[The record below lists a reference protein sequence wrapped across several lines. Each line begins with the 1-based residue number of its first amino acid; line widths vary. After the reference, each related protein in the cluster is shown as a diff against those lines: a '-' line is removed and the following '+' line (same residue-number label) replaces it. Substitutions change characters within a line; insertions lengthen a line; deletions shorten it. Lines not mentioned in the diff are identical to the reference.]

1 MAHRRASIKKI
12 RVDKRRNEI
21 NLRVKSELK
30 TVLRKLADAFTTKNA
45 DKVKAAAQLAYSK
58 IDKAVK
64 KGLLHDNTASRKKSR
79 IQLRLNKLKA

>member
-12 RVDKRRNEI
+12 RVDIRRNEI

-30 TVLRKLADAFTTKNA
+30 TVLRKLSEAFSAKNA
-45 DKVKAAAQLAYSK
+45 EKVKAAAQLAYSK

-64 KGLLHDNTASRKKSR
+64 KGILHGNTASRKKSR

>member
-12 RVDKRRNEI
+12 RVDIRRNEI
-21 NLRVKSELK
+21 NLRVRSELK
-30 TVLRKLADAFTTKNA
+30 TVLRKLSDAFATKNV

-64 KGLLHDNTASRKKSR
+64 KGILHDNTASRKKSR
-79 IQLRLNKLKA
+79 IQIRLNKLKA

>member
-12 RVDKRRNEI
+12 RVDRRRNEI

-30 TVLRKLADAFTTKNA
+30 TVLRKLSDAFTTKNA
-45 DKVKAAAQLAYSK
+45 EKVKAAAQEAYSK

>member
-12 RVDKRRNEI
+12 RVDIRRSEI
-21 NLRVKSELK
+21 NLRVRSELK
-30 TVLRKLADAFTTKNA
+30 TVLRKLSDAFATKNA
-45 DKVKAAAQLAYSK
+45 DKVKTAAQLAYSK

-79 IQLRLNKLKA
+79 IQIRLNKLKA